1 VRAAAFDQTGD
12 PDRPFACYDC
22 KGSRSA
28 VTDPD
33 PAQRSIEPDPELER
47 ALGLLGPLEAR
58 IMSAVWSG
66 DLPQPFVVRSVQ
78 PLAPELAYT
87 TLMTTLNRLA
97 DKGLLAVEHER
108 GRRAY
113 AYRAAGRPR
122 DYLVLASREQ
132 AQRMRERFGD
142 AALTAFAAELGDLTA
157 AEVERLREMAE
168 P

>member
-1 VRAAAFDQTGD
+1 MIDYGAFVVTIAAVVEKDRGLIVTVRSGTER
-12 PDRPFACYDC
+12 PDSD
-22 KGSRSA
+22 
-28 VTDPD
+28 
-33 PAQRSIEPDPELER
+33 LER

-66 DLPQPFVVRSVQ
+66 GLSEPFVVRSVQ

-87 TLMTTLNRLA
+87 TVMTTLNRLA
-97 DKGLLAVEHER
+97 DKGLLVVEHER

-113 AYRAAGRPR
+113 TYRAAGRPN
-122 DYLVLASREQ
+122 DYLVLASREH

-157 AEVERLREMAE
+157 AQIERLREAAE
-168 P
+168 SE

>member
-1 VRAAAFDQTGD
+1 MRNEREQLDSD
-12 PDRPFACYDC
+12 L
-22 KGSRSA
+22 K
-28 VTDPD
+28 
-33 PAQRSIEPDPELER
+33 R

-66 DLPQPFVVRSVQ
+66 GVSEPFVVRSVQ

-97 DKGLLAVEHER
+97 DKGLLVVEHER
-108 GRRAY
+108 GQRAY
-113 AYRAAGRPR
+113 TYRAAGRPR

-132 AQRMRERFGD
+132 AQRMRDRFGD

-157 AEVERLREMAE
+157 AQIQRLRDAAASE
-168 P
+168 